1 VRKSAAR
8 KAVPTKKPAARKP
21 APRPAAPGAAARRQ
35 PARPSARPRAAAQ
48 PPVAHISPEEAVAHI
63 QALLDAKHERD
74 QREPSWPG
82 ANPSP
87 ATPNVADMH
96 APVSGAGGDA
106 SVTASPRDDLGKR
119 KG

>member
-1 VRKSAAR
+1 
-8 KAVPTKKPAARKP
+8 
-21 APRPAAPGAAARRQ
+21 
-35 PARPSARPRAAAQ
+35 
-48 PPVAHISPEEAVAHI
+48 VAHISPEEAVAHI

-82 ANPSP
+82 ANPSHP
-87 ATPNVADMH
+87 TPNVTEMH
-96 APVSGAGGDA
+96 APVTGTGDA

>member
-1 VRKSAAR
+1 AK
-8 KAVPTKKPAARKP
+8 
-21 APRPAAPGAAARRQ
+21 
-35 PARPSARPRAAAQ
+35 PSARAPAAAQ

-87 ATPNVADMH
+87 ATPNVAEMH
-96 APVSGAGGDA
+96 APVTGAGGDA